1 VSLIRLFRTAL
12 DDLGIDGKLVTADI
26 RPDIPARFTGDIHE
40 LTPRVD
46 QVNYIDSLLGTCE
59 RLEIALLVP
68 LIDPELHLLAQHRE
82 RFTALGVEVLI
93 SAPGVTEISFDKRNT
108 SAFFREADVLTP
120 DDYCIEDV
128 EAEKCSFP
136 LLLKPARGSG
146 SIGVVKLQDMNE
158 FRFFVSRTP
167 DPLVQEFVEGAEY
180 TVDVLADFSGKPR
193 SVVPRLRMQTRAG
206 EVSKGITAKHRE
218 LIEQAVHVVDSLP
231 GARGP
236 ITLQC
241 FLTGAGE
248 IKFIEINPRF
258 GGGFPLSAAAGAN
271 FPRWI
276 IEWVR
281 GLDPHIELIGWEDEL
296 MMFRFDDA
304 MMIPKHKVFRP

>member
-1 VSLIRLFRTAL
+1 
-12 DDLGIDGKLVTADI
+12 
-26 RPDIPARFTGDIHE
+26 
-40 LTPRVD
+40 
-46 QVNYIDSLLGTCE
+46 
-59 RLEIALLVP
+59 
-68 LIDPELHLLAQHRE
+68 
-82 RFTALGVEVLI
+82 
-93 SAPGVTEISFDKRNT
+93 
-108 SAFFREADVLTP
+108 
-120 DDYCIEDV
+120 
-128 EAEKCSFP
+128 
-136 LLLKPARGSG
+136 
-146 SIGVVKLQDMNE
+146 MNE

-218 LIEQAVHVVDSLP
+218 LIGQAVHVVESLP